1 MELEDLYCNPR
12 MSLTIACPVVGDGRP
27 GRPSVVIS
35 EQQITTL
42 LDLGFNYTSMAA
54 MFGVSERTLFRR
66 RTELGLQTGRH
77 YSDISDDNLDTVV
90 RSLVQVRFYETKGNI
105 LNAFFLSQESVN
117 SGLSMIRGGLQARG
131 IIVQRRRVADSLH
144 RVDPLSQII
153 RRRITTYRRRYS
165 VPTPNSLW
173 YANLI
178 NRYYE

>member
-1 MELEDLYCNPR
+1 MELEDLYCNPW

-54 MFGVSERTLFRR
+54 MFGLSERTLFRR

-77 YSDISDDNLDTVV
+77 YSDISDDDLDTVV

-105 LNAFFLSQESVN
+105 FNGFFLSQESVN
-117 SGLSMIRGGLQARG
+117 SGLCMIQGGLQARG
-131 IIVQRRRVADSLH
+131 IIVQCRRVADSLH

-153 RRRITTYRRRYS
+153 
-165 VPTPNSLW
+165 
-173 YANLI
+173 
-178 NRYYE
+178 

>member
-1 MELEDLYCNPR
+1 MELEDLYW
-12 MSLTIACPVVGDGRP
+12 MSLTITCPVVGDGRP

-54 MFGVSERTLFRR
+54 MFGRTLFRR

-77 YSDISDDNLDTVV
+77 YSNISDDDLDTVV

-105 LNAFFLSQESVN
+105 FNAFFLSQESVN

-131 IIVQRRRVADSLH
+131 IIVQCRRVADSLH

-153 RRRITTYRRRYS
+153 
-165 VPTPNSLW
+165 
-173 YANLI
+173 
-178 NRYYE
+178 